1 MHLTWSSAK
10 LAVQQEMDKNIIQ
23 QNNSKKVRLKTMI
36 NTSSITSMPVR
47 ADNSQ
52 QTTASTQEKRIMQTQ
67 LEKSQQAPSFLPQPF
82 LSQARASQL
91 EDVTMAEGT
100 AQISIKGDL
109 QLYATEADVLR
120 GCITGHFKL
129 KTQDILS
136 PLYILWSAEGQVLT
150 RYRRS
155 TDVVFDLHGAHVGEM
170 RTYLLQV
177 QVTDMKRCI
186 ISGMFIQIHMIHD
199 HLL

>member
-1 MHLTWSSAK
+1 
-10 LAVQQEMDKNIIQ
+10 
-23 QNNSKKVRLKTMI
+23 
-36 NTSSITSMPVR
+36 
-47 ADNSQ
+47 
-52 QTTASTQEKRIMQTQ
+52 MQTQ
-67 LEKSQQAPSFLPQPF
+67 LEKSQQAPSFLPQTF
-82 LSQARASQL
+82 LPQARVSQL

-120 GCITGHFKL
+120 GYITGHFQL
-129 KTQDILS
+129 KRQHMLS

-150 RYRRS
+150 RYGRS
-155 TDVVFDLHGAHVGEM
+155 TDVVFDLHGAQAGEM

-186 ISGMFIQIHMIHD
+186 ISGLFIQIHVIHD